1 VTWCKVALRLARC
14 YTVIAPDLRG
24 YSDSGK
30 PSHGTHHINYPKRAM
45 AQDMAEVMAS
55 LGFNPFA
62 VIGDDWGGAPR
73 RASHVASLRKM
84 PLPEH
89 AFRQKSQVTCDTA
102 DH

>member
-14 YTVIAPDLRG
+14 YTVTAPDLRG
-24 YSDSGK
+24 YGDSGK

-55 LGFNPFA
+55 LGFDPLA
-62 VIGDDWGGAPR
+62 VIGHDWGAPSR
-73 RASHVASLRKM
+73 IASLRKM

-89 AFRQKSQVTCDTA
+89 ASRQKSQVTCDTA